1 MHNVEPSPFW
11 RESAFKQREV
21 LQTIVRSFTLS
32 HERTAQL
39 SCDPAIVPPLLLH
52 APHVRGNRVQAL
64 QLMRTFLS
72 CQKISKFT
80 ARTIMQ

>member
-21 LQTIVRSFTLS
+21 RRPLSIRSHF
-32 HERTAQL
+32 RTDGLPQL
-39 SCDPAIVPPLLLH
+39 SCDPAIALPLLLH

-64 QLMRTFLS
+64 QLMRTFLL